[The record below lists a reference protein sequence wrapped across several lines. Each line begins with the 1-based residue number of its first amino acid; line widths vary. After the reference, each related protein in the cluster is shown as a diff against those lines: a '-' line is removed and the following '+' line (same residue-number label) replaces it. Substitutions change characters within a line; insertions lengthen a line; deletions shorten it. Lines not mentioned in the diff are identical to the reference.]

1 MTAPAQYL
9 GLQPGFRHLPAIE
22 LYNLL
27 APVGEHPRGSTV
39 SRQTLEKHGYTLPSR
54 RRLRRRFR
62 PLTATAA

>member
-1 MTAPAQYL
+1 MTAPAQYV

-39 SRQTLEKHGYTLPSR
+39 SRQTLEKHGYTLPPR
-54 RRLRRRFR
+54 RRIRRKFR
-62 PLTATAA
+62 LSPRA

>member
-1 MTAPAQYL
+1 MTAPAQFI

-39 SRQTLEKHGYTLPSR
+39 SRQTLEKHGYVLPTAHR
-54 RRLRRRFR
+54 PRKNRRL
-62 PLTATAA
+62 LSLA